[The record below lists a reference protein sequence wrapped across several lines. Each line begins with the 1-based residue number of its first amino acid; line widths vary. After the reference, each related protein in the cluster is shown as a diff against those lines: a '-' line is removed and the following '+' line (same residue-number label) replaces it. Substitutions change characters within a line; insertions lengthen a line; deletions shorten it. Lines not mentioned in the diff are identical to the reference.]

1 MDWSY
6 KSQWDLRGYFSPHPT
21 LGTLTPQWHLDALQ
35 DAAGRRACELS
46 ISTSLNAKMLSL
58 RWRLPRRK
66 PADAPMGRRWRKTA
80 ISIWAMGRDTQ
91 VFRERARMVAKES
104 KHWRLKLPK
113 G

>member
-46 ISTSLNAKMLSL
+46 ISTS
-58 RWRLPRRK
+58 
-66 PADAPMGRRWRKTA
+66 
-80 ISIWAMGRDTQ
+80 
-91 VFRERARMVAKES
+91 
-104 KHWRLKLPK
+104 
-113 G
+113 